1 MEKAGTAKTLPDSY
15 QGKRLNSPNGIV
27 FSLDG
32 RIAYLADHEVKDGGV
47 RTLLA
52 YQVKKDGTFGR
63 SKVVHDFF
71 PGRGVDGMAI
81 DDRDNVYATAGRGDK
96 GGIYVF
102 SPEGRHLAFIPTLG
116 SPTNCAFGR
125 GKESGTLYIAAG
137 TKDADGRGKPYA
149 LYRIRLKVAGHHAVK
164 FE

>member
-1 MEKAGTAKTLPDSY
+1 MGELFADAVDKAGEQGVITVEEAQGVETA
-15 QGKRLNSPNGIV
+15 
-27 FSLDG
+27 LD
-32 RIAYLADHEVKDGGV
+32 Y
-47 RTLLA
+47 
-52 YQVKKDGTFGR
+52 
-63 SKVVHDFF
+63 
-71 PGRGVDGMAI
+71 VDGMAI
-81 DDRDNVYATAGRGDK
+81 DDRDNVYATASRGDK
-96 GGIYVF
+96 VGIYVF